1 MPRILIDATQVVV
14 GGGIQVALALLEHA
28 SQSTEMEFHAA
39 TSAEVNAQ
47 MSDATR
53 SALASS
59 RTLTHQSSVFKRIRE
74 IGTSLPNIAKEVKPD
89 LVFTVFGPAYW
100 KFEGT
105 HISGFALPKLI
116 YPVEQYLR
124 EPWPWTKAAACLTSA
139 LKAWACRQADAWIAE
154 TDTVRKRMHEFLG
167 FPLDRI
173 EVIRNSFSASFA
185 RNLSISRRPEPT
197 NVWTILVPS
206 VYYSHK
212 DLERVPETARL
223 LQDAGQ
229 ENFSFR
235 FTIPKDSSSWRA
247 IKGMAM
253 DFGVGDR
260 LYTVGAIPHE
270 RFSELYLSSDVV
282 FLPTLL
288 ECSTAVYPEAFLA
301 EKPLVTTDLDFARE
315 LCGHGAL
322 FFEPRSAVDAATALM
337 EVRSSANTRTRLIE
351 GGRMALKKNYPSPS
365 EKWQEQVRVM
375 KKFLKEK
382 G

>member
-1 MPRILIDATQVVV
+1 MPRVLIDAAQVVV

-28 SQSTEMEFHAA
+28 SKSTEMEFHAA
-39 TSAEVNAQ
+39 TSSEVKAQ
-47 MSDATR
+47 MPDATCD
-53 SALASS
+53 ALASIHA
-59 RTLTHQSSVFKRIRE
+59 LPNQSSALRRIRD
-74 IGTSLPNIAKEVKPD
+74 ISIRLPHIAKEVKPD
-89 LVFTVFGPAYW
+89 LVFTVFGPPYW
-100 KFEGT
+100 RFDGP

-116 YPVEQYLR
+116 YPVEHYLN
-124 EPWPWTKAAACLTSA
+124 EVWPWTKAAACLTNA

-154 TDTVRKRMHEFLG
+154 TDTVRKRMHEYLG

-173 EVIRNSFSASFA
+173 EVVRNSYSTSFA
-185 RNLSISRRPEPT
+185 RSLSNSRPQEPT
-197 NVWTILVPS
+197 AVWTILVPS
-206 VYYSHK
+206 AYYSHK

-229 ENFSFR
+229 ENFLFR
-235 FTIPKDSSSWRA
+235 FTIPKESSNWGA
-247 IKGMAM
+247 IKGMAL

-322 FFEPRSAVDAATALM
+322 FFEPRSAVDAARALM
-337 EVRSSANTRTRLIE
+337 EVRSSASTRARLIE
-351 GGRMALKKNYPSPS
+351 GGKKALRQNYPSPE
-365 EKWQEQVRVM
+365 EKWREQVSVM
-375 KKFLKEK
+375 KKFLKGK